1 MQSNQYQI
9 GKIVLNLNASN
20 AYLKKTALDS
30 LLGILNMLKLN
41 RFWKKYKLYVK
52 VFFLLVGLTLL
63 YKPLFSKQFYGF
75 EYEDS
80 FVSAHVASQDNIS
93 QFVEEFRTQGCES
106 LINGECV
113 SVSSYTGHYIPYA
126 TYLYLVD
133 KAFNIE
139 NSYIIHKVG
148 NAILFVLCFLFIFI
162 LYKDSALGIILM
174 FAFISCL
181 PVVYVL
187 NSGLI
192 ENLSFCLGLIFIISL
207 HQNRLS
213 NKDWWLVI
221 SLLLL
226 LLIVIIK
233 RENLIY
239 LSTLLLFKPKYLIRN
254 FRFWLFVVFLL
265 LSQYLINP
273 FFTEGLESSHLGRST
288 FSIDYFIF
296 QFPTYLNS
304 FLRFD
309 GFLVL
314 LLFIFLAKKPS
325 KQSVIL
331 IIIWFAFILLYSFHY
346 RGQYAIEAGKI
357 THFES
362 FRYMFNTLPLLLGY
376 MIFGK
381 KRSPIFK
388 NILCFSTVIIC
399 TFLVFSNFEMLEE
412 FGKEEFAEYHSIN
425 KKIDLLPQK
434 KQKIAIHDNFVL
446 ISMLNNKNKNTY
458 IFTAKN
464 DFLEYFVGRENIL
477 INRFNIIDIDNFKG
491 IYQFTEIKSLSSA
504 GVKAYYFKE
513 F

>member
-1 MQSNQYQI
+1 MQ
-9 GKIVLNLNASN
+9 
-20 AYLKKTALDS
+20 
-30 LLGILNMLKLN
+30 KLN
-41 RFWKKYKLYVK
+41 HFWKNYRFYLMSIILILGLVI
-52 VFFLLVGLTLL
+52 VFI
-63 YKPLFSKQFYGF
+63 PLQPMKFYGF

-80 FVSAHVASQDNIS
+80 FISAHVASQDNIS
-93 QFVEEFRTQGCES
+93 QFVDEFRTQGCES

-126 TYLYLVD
+126 AYLFLVD
-133 KAFNIE
+133 KAFDIKNHF
-139 NSYIIHKVG
+139 IIHKVG
-148 NAILFVLCFLFIFI
+148 NAVLFGLCFLLIFIF
-162 LYKDSALGIILM
+162 YKDSSLSVILM
-174 FAFISCL
+174 LAFISCL

-192 ENLSFCLGLIFIISL
+192 ENLSFCLGLIFILSL

-213 NKDWWLVI
+213 NKDWWLLTSFI
-221 SLLLL
+221 LLLL
-226 LLIVIIK
+226 LVIIK

-239 LSTLLLFKPKYLIRN
+239 LSTLLLFKPKYLIGN
-254 FRFWLFVVFLL
+254 FKFWLFVVFLL

-288 FSIDYFIF
+288 FSIEYFMF

-304 FLRFD
+304 FFRFD

-314 LLFIFLAKKPS
+314 LLFIFLVKKPS
-325 KQSVIL
+325 KQSVVL

-362 FRYMFNTLPLLLGY
+362 FRYMFNTLPLLMGY

-381 KRSPIFK
+381 KRSPIFT
-388 NILCFSTVIIC
+388 NILCFSTMIISS
-399 TFLVFSNFEMLEE
+399 FLIYSNFEILKE
-412 FGKEEFAEYHSIN
+412 FGREEFAEYHSIN
-425 KKIDLLPQK
+425 NNIDLLPQK

-446 ISMLNNKNKNTY
+446 ISMLNNKNKNTH

-477 INRFNIIDIDNFKG
+477 INRFDIIDIENFNNV
-491 IYQFTEIKSLSSA
+491 YEFTEIESLSSA
-504 GVKAYYFKE
+504 GIKAYYFKE
-513 F
+513 CF

>member
-1 MQSNQYQI
+1 
-9 GKIVLNLNASN
+9 
-20 AYLKKTALDS
+20 
-30 LLGILNMLKLN
+30 MLKLN

-52 VFFLLVGLTLL
+52 IFFLLVGLTLV
-63 YKPLFSKQFYGF
+63 YKPLFSNPFYGF

-80 FVSAHVASQDNIS
+80 FISDHVASQDNIS
-93 QFVEEFRTQGCES
+93 QFVEAFRTQGCES

-126 TYLYLVD
+126 AYLFLVD
-133 KAFNIE
+133 KAFDIE
-139 NSYIIHKVG
+139 NHFIIHKAG
-148 NAILFVLCFLFIFI
+148 NAVLFGLCFLLIFIF
-162 LYKDSALGIILM
+162 YKDSSLSMILM
-174 FAFISCL
+174 LAFISCL

-192 ENLSFCLGLIFIISL
+192 ENLSFCLGLIFILSL

-213 NKDWWLVI
+213 NKDWWLVTSFI
-221 SLLLL
+221 LLLL
-226 LLIVIIK
+226 LVIIK

-239 LSTLLLFKPKYLIRN
+239 LSTLLLFKPKYLIGN
-254 FRFWLFVVFLL
+254 FRFWIFVVFLL

-288 FSIDYFIF
+288 FSIEYFIF

-304 FLRFD
+304 FFRFD

-314 LLFIFLAKKPS
+314 LSFIFLAKKPS
-325 KQSVIL
+325 KKSVVL

-362 FRYMFNTLPLLLGY
+362 FRYMFNTLPLLMGY
-376 MIFGK
+376 MIFSK
-381 KRSPIFK
+381 KRSSIFT
-388 NILCFSTVIIC
+388 NILCFSTVIISS
-399 TFLVFSNFEMLEE
+399 FLIFSNFEMLEE
-412 FGKEEFAEYHSIN
+412 FGREEFAEYHSIN

-434 KQKIAIHDNFVL
+434 NQKIAIHDNFVL
-446 ISMLNNKNKNTY
+446 ISMLNNKNKNTH

-464 DFLEYFVGRENIL
+464 DFLEYFVGRKNIL
-477 INRFNIIDIDNFKG
+477 INRFDIIDIGNFSDV
-491 IYQFTEIKSLSSA
+491 YQFTEIKSLSSA
-504 GVKAYYFKE
+504 GIKAYYFKE
-513 F
+513 CF